1 MTFVAPDPVATR
13 HDNGFD
19 LLRLLGAIFV
29 LYGHAFPLSG
39 QAAPGFL
46 GNHIQTIGVKIFF
59 VISGYLIAKSWLS
72 EPNIGR
78 FAYKRFLRI
87 FPGFAANIAFVAIV
101 IGGLTTAMSAA
112 EYFGSAGF
120 ARYFRNL
127 LFYPIYDLPG
137 VFATNVYPVAVNG
150 SLWSL
155 PVEILMYLTVPVLF
169 FAGREASGL
178 LACLVALIF
187 CAIGLDYARIHVPD
201 QPTVVYGTSLLT
213 AVDVACYFQI
223 GALYTYAPQKYLQ
236 RPVFALAVLALCA
249 NTVDHYVLGEVIL
262 MLLLP
267 YCVVAW
273 GTLRSSAI
281 SRVTRGIDL
290 SYGLYLYGFPVQQL
304 LMYMWPELG
313 PQRQFALALPATLAL
328 AAASWFL
335 VERPALRLKSSVFS
349 YKLREQ

>member
-1 MTFVAPDPVATR
+1 MTSVAPDTMATR

-29 LYGHAFPLSG
+29 LYGHAWPLSG
-39 QAAPGFL
+39 QPAPGFL

-87 FPGFAANIAFVAIV
+87 FPGFAANIAFVAVV
-101 IGGLTTAMSAA
+101 IGGVVTTMGLAD
-112 EYFGSAGF
+112 YLGSAGF
-120 ARYFRNL
+120 SRYFRNL

-137 VFATNVYPVAVNG
+137 VFVSNVYPTAVNG

-155 PVEILMYLTVPVLF
+155 PVEILMYLTVPALF
-169 FAGREASGL
+169 FAGRDASAM
-178 LACLVALIF
+178 LAIFVALIF
-187 CAIGLDYARIHVPD
+187 CAAGLDYARIHVPD
-201 QPTVVYGTSLLT
+201 QPTVVYGTNLLS

-223 GALYTYAPQKYLQ
+223 GALYTYIDQRRLR
-236 RPVFALAVLALCA
+236 RPVFALSVLALCA
-249 NTVDHYVLGEVIL
+249 KTIDHYVLGEIVL

-267 YCVVAW
+267 YCVIAC
-273 GTLRSSAI
+273 GTLRLPGIA
-281 SRVTRGIDL
+281 RATRGIDL

-304 LMYMWPELG
+304 LMHAWPQLDA
-313 PQRQFALALPATLAL
+313 PRQFAAALPVTLAL
-328 AAASWFL
+328 AAVSWFV
-335 VERPALRLKSSVFS
+335 VERPALRLKSGTFS
-349 YKLREQ
+349 YTLREQ